1 MGLKSGK
8 IVPFD
13 DDFYEKLNHTYI
25 NGLPVKIHIKY
36 LKPIIEPG
44 KCYDRSLYMF
54 LALDNVEL
62 VRADNKDLE
71 LKYGK
76 EKAGHGFVE
85 DDKYVYDPTL
95 LMRFDKHLYYE
106 MYKCDNIMKCNINEY
121 CMSKD
126 NRDLYKKI
134 KETTIDSFKY
144 DFNYRK
150 DLIMFIPVLQGIAQN
165 SQDEEFIKDL
175 NDYLTLISYNE
186 EEISKEVDKEF
197 KKILERR

>member
-1 MGLKSGK
+1 M
-8 IVPFD
+8 V
-13 DDFYEKLNHTYI
+13 KLF
-25 NGLPVKIHIKY
+25 LLHIKY
-36 LKPIIEPG
+36 LKPRIGPG

-54 LALDNVEL
+54 LAVDNVEL
-62 VRADNKDLE
+62 VRADNMDLE

-76 EKAGHGFVE
+76 ENAGHGFVE

-95 LMRFDKHLYYE
+95 LMRFDKNLYYE
-106 MYKCDNIMKCNINEY
+106 MFKCDNIMKCNITEY
-121 CMSKD
+121 CMSKV

-150 DLIMFIPVLQGIAQN
+150 DLIMFITVLQGIAQN

-186 EEISKEVDKEF
+186 EEISKEVDKNF